1 MLHAISAIHAAGE
14 NPNPLLPAVADLVWS
29 AVVFVVILFFFMW
42 KILPNM
48 KKMLDARAAAIE
60 GNIAKA
66 DVAQREAEEV
76 LAQYTSQ
83 LAQARSEAVVI
94 RDSARVDGN
103 TIVEEAKA
111 AAMTEAARITAAA
124 QAQIQAERQAV
135 IVSLRTEVGSLAIDL
150 ARQVIGEALNDD
162 KKSKALVDRF
172 LTDLEK
178 SEKAKK

>member
-1 MLHAISAIHAAGE
+1 MLPAFSAILASEE

-29 AVVFVVILFFFMW
+29 SIVFVVILVFFLW

-66 DVAQREAEEV
+66 EVAQREAEEA
-76 LAQYTSQ
+76 LMQYTAQ
-83 LAQARSEAVVI
+83 LAHARTEAVVI
-94 RDSARVDGN
+94 RDSARVDGKN
-103 TIVEEAKA
+103 IVEEAKDA
-111 AAMTEAARITAAA
+111 AVAEAARITATA
-124 QAQIQAERQAV
+124 QAQLEAERQSV
-135 IVSLRTEVGSLAIDL
+135 MVSLRTEVGSLAIDL
-150 ARQVIGEALNDD
+150 ARQVIGEALNDE

-178 SEKAKK
+178 NEKAKK

>member
-76 LAQYTSQ
+76 LAQYTAQ

-111 AAMTEAARITAAA
+111 AATTEAARITAAA

-150 ARQVIGEALNDD
+150 ARQVIGEALNDE

>member
-76 LAQYTSQ
+76 LAQYTAQ

-111 AAMTEAARITAAA
+111 AATTEAARITVAA

>member
-1 MLHAISAIHAAGE
+1 MLPAISAIIASGE

-29 AVVFVVILFFFMW
+29 SVVFVFILVFFLW

-48 KKMLDARAAAIE
+48 KKMLDARSAAIE

-66 DVAQREAEEV
+66 DEAQREAEEALV
-76 LAQYTSQ
+76 QYTAQ

-111 AAMTEAARITAAA
+111 TATAEAARITATA

-150 ARQVIGEALNDD
+150 ARQVIGEALDDD

>member
-111 AAMTEAARITAAA
+111 AASTEAARITAAA